1 LLTTPAQP
9 VEERRG
15 VSRLVPGSRFDVIGD
30 AGHLP
35 STDQPQAV
43 ADALERELVAVEI
56 TS

>member
-1 LLTTPAQP
+1 M
-9 VEERRG
+9 
-15 VSRLVPGSRFDVIGD
+15 SRLVPGSRFDVIGD